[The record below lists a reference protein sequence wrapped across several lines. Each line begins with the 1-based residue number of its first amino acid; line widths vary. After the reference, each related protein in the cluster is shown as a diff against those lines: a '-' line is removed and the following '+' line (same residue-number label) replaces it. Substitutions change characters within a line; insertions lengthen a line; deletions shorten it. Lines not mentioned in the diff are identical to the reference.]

1 MSSKPNKLVQFW
13 QELKRRKVFS
23 VIAMY
28 AGAAYII
35 IELVNNVSEP
45 LHLPAWTATLV
56 ILLLII
62 GFPIV
67 AILSWIFD
75 ITPSGVKKTES
86 KEEIMEQ
93 ELPLESGRRKL
104 RVSDVI
110 ISVLIVVIGIL
121 VYPKIFG
128 SKSKVDRDPD
138 GRISVAVMPFQNLSG
153 DTLFNVWQ
161 DGIQNLLITSL
172 SNSNELSVRQFET
185 MYNIVGRDKL
195 INYSSFTPTYA
206 SEIATKLQANTV
218 IIGNVHKSGNIV
230 RITANL
236 LDSGS
241 EEIYKS
247 YEIEGDSEND
257 FFNITDSLSSL
268 IKNYLE
274 IKQLDESMFFDLK
287 NVLTKSTEAYKYY
300 IHGYTFHGALDYTTA
315 IEYYNRALNIDSNF
329 VSPMIKLSYVYGDIG
344 QSELSKKW
352 ANRAYSKINNVPIDI
367 QLSIKEIKAAIDK
380 RPLDQINYMKDYL
393 KINPYCMNKLY
404 AIGWASFNTEQY
416 ENAIEA
422 FERNVDIYKKFD
434 KKSWIWTYILLGK
447 AYHEVGDHKKEK
459 KIYELGLE
467 LWPNAKLRIVHLEAI
482 CALSQ
487 GDTTTANEYLAEFR
501 SIGEQNNWSESNILY
516 WFGGAYDQVGDF
528 EQAEK
533 IYRRALAINP
543 QNFDLMNDLAS
554 LLISNN
560 INIAEGMELA
570 KRALK
575 NNPENGNYLY
585 TYGLGLYKQDK
596 LIEAQ
601 ESLSRAWYL
610 IPYYDHEIFL
620 SMKDLEKALANQIN

>member
-1 MSSKPNKLVQFW
+1 MSPKPNKLVQFW
-13 QELKRRKVFS
+13 LELKRRKVFS

-86 KEEIMEQ
+86 KEELMEK
-93 ELPLESGRRKL
+93 ELPLDSGRRKL

-110 ISVLIVVIGIL
+110 IAVLIVVIGIL

-128 SKSKVDRDPD
+128 GKSKVDRDPD

-185 MYNIVGRDKL
+185 MYNIVGREKL
-195 INYSSFTPTYA
+195 INYSSFTPTFA

-218 IIGNVHKSGNIV
+218 IIGNVHKSGNVV

-300 IHGYTFHGALDYTTA
+300 IQGYTFHGALDYTTA
-315 IEYYNRALNIDSNF
+315 IEYYTRA
-329 VSPMIKLSYVYGDIG
+329 IK
-344 QSELSKKW
+344 
-352 ANRAYSKINNVPIDI
+352 
-367 QLSIKEIKAAIDK
+367 
-380 RPLDQINYMKDYL
+380 
-393 KINPYCMNKLY
+393 
-404 AIGWASFNTEQY
+404 
-416 ENAIEA
+416 
-422 FERNVDIYKKFD
+422 
-434 KKSWIWTYILLGK
+434 
-447 AYHEVGDHKKEK
+447 H
-459 KIYELGLE
+459 
-467 LWPNAKLRIVHLEAI
+467 
-482 CALSQ
+482 
-487 GDTTTANEYLAEFR
+487 
-501 SIGEQNNWSESNILY
+501 
-516 WFGGAYDQVGDF
+516 
-528 EQAEK
+528 
-533 IYRRALAINP
+533 
-543 QNFDLMNDLAS
+543 
-554 LLISNN
+554 
-560 INIAEGMELA
+560 
-570 KRALK
+570 
-575 NNPENGNYLY
+575 
-585 TYGLGLYKQDK
+585 
-596 LIEAQ
+596 
-601 ESLSRAWYL
+601 
-610 IPYYDHEIFL
+610 
-620 SMKDLEKALANQIN
+620 

>member
-1 MSSKPNKLVQFW
+1 MSPKPNKLVQFW
-13 QELKRRKVFS
+13 LELKRRKVFS

-45 LHLPAWTATLV
+45 LHLPEWTATVV
-56 ILLLII
+56 ILLLVI

-67 AILSWIFD
+67 AIISWIFD

-86 KEEIMEQ
+86 REMAMEQ
-93 ELPLESGRRKL
+93 ELPAESTRRKL
-104 RVSDVI
+104 RLSDVI
-110 ISVLIVVIGIL
+110 IAVLVVVIGIL
-121 VYPKIFG
+121 VYPKILG
-128 SKSKVDRDPD
+128 GKSKVDRDPD

-185 MYNIVGRDKL
+185 MYNIVGREKL
-195 INYSSFTPTYA
+195 INYSSFTPTFA

-218 IIGNVHKSGNIV
+218 IIGNVHKSGNVV

-247 YEIEGDSEND
+247 YEIEGDSEDD

-274 IKQLDESMFFDLK
+274 IKQLDGSMFFDLK

-300 IHGYTFHGALDYTTA
+300 IQGYTFHGALDYTSAMDLYNKA
-315 IEYYNRALNIDSNF
+315 INIDTNF

-352 ANRAYSKINNVPIDI
+352 ANRAYSKINNVPIDV

-393 KINPYCMNKLY
+393 KINPYCMNKMY
-404 AIGWASFNTEQY
+404 AIGWASFNTEQW

-422 FERNVDIYKKFD
+422 FEKNVDIYKKFD

-447 AYHEVGDHKKEK
+447 AYHEVGDHKKEE

-543 QNFDLMNDLAS
+543 QNFDLMNDLAN

-570 KRALK
+570 NRALE

-585 TYGLGLYKQDK
+585 TYGLGLYKQGK
-596 LIEAQ
+596 LMEAQ
-601 ESLSRAWYL
+601 ETLSRAWYL

-620 SMKDLEKALANQIN
+620 DMKEVEKALTSQIN